1 MLSHLVTCHKVML
14 YNVGLG
20 TNVLVGELINWSK
33 THCGPFWPIKFRSR
47 ISFVC
52 RRVCRRDCRR
62 DCRRVCR
69 RIRGH
74 YLILIPPGTSAD
86 ASADVSSDAAAE
98 IYHRIKNAANT
109 DIYSTMHL
117 LLSLWCGLYCKKNR
131 SIRSQSYMIFCHTKM

>member
-1 MLSHLVTCHKVML
+1 ML

-33 THCGPFWPIKFRSR
+33 THCGPFCPFKFRS
-47 ISFVC
+47 FV
-52 RRVCRRDCRR
+52 
-62 DCRRVCR
+62 CRRVCR

-74 YLILIPPGTSAD
+74 YLILIPPGTSSDASAD

-98 IYHRIKNAANT
+98 IYHSIKNAANT

-131 SIRSQSYMIFCHTKM
+131 SIPSQSYIIFCHKKM